1 MWGQTEEEMLKD
13 AKRAAG
19 GATAIA
25 ALFGVKKLLS
35 ITSKVVRALGG
46 FGAGGS
52 FGTQGDGSSVLT

>member
-35 ITSKVVRALGG
+35 MVVRALGG